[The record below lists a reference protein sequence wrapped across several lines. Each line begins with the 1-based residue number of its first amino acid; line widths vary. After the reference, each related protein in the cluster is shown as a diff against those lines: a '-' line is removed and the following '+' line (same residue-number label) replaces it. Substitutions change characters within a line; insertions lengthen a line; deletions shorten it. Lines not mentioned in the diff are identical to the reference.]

1 VTPPEHDEAAVRS
14 GIVAGVVCFTLWG
27 LLTVYWKQITRFDPF
42 ELVGWRIVSSAT
54 IMAIVLTVTRRW
66 PRLKPVIRDRRLL
79 GRVVL
84 AALLLATNWTT
95 YVWAVVHGH
104 VIDTALGYFLGP
116 LGTIA
121 IGVWLFGE
129 PLRRLQKVAVGF
141 AVAAV
146 VVLTAGYGRFPVV
159 AVLLATSWMLYG
171 ILKRQVPLN
180 PIESMSAES
189 FIALVPAI
197 VTVIALTG
205 NDGSVAA
212 TAGTREA
219 LMVAGTGIVTVVPLM
234 LFAWSAQRVPF
245 TLLGPMQYVIPSINF
260 LLGWAVY
267 HEEMTSS
274 RLAGFAL
281 VWAGLVLITVD
292 TVHDRRTA
300 GLSTVPA
307 VR

>member
-1 VTPPEHDEAAVRS
+1 MTPPEHDEAAVRS
-14 GIVAGVVCFTLWG
+14 GIVAGVACFTLWG
-27 LLTVYWKQITRFDPF
+27 ALTVYWKQLTHFDPF
-42 ELVGWRIVSSAT
+42 ELVGWRIVSAAT
-54 IMAIVLTVTRRW
+54 VMSIVLTVTRRW
-66 PRLKPVIRDRRLL
+66 PRLRPVVRDRRLL
-79 GRVVL
+79 SRVVL
-84 AALLLATNWTT
+84 AAMLLATNWTT

-121 IGVWLFGE
+121 VGVWLFGE
-129 PLRRLQKVAVGF
+129 PLRRLQKVAVAF

-146 VVLTAGYGRFPVV
+146 GVLTAGYGRFPVV

-205 NDGSVAA
+205 HDGSVAA
-212 TAGTREA
+212 TADTREV

-245 TLLGPMQYVIPSINF
+245 TLLGPMQYIIPSINF

-267 HEEMTSS
+267 HEEMTPS

-292 TVHDRRTA
+292 TVHDRRAT

>member
-14 GIVAGVVCFTLWG
+14 GIVAGLACFTLWG
-27 LLTVYWKQITRFDPF
+27 LLTVYWKQLTRFDPF
-42 ELVGWRIVSSAT
+42 ELVGWRIVSAAV

-66 PRLKPVIRDRRLL
+66 PLLLPVVRDRRLL

-129 PLRRLQKVAVGF
+129 PLRRLQKIAVGF

-171 ILKRQVPLN
+171 ILKRQVPLA
-180 PIESMSAES
+180 PVESMSAES

-205 NDGSVAA
+205 NDGSVASTA
-212 TAGTREA
+212 TTGQA

-267 HEEMTSS
+267 HEEMTPS

>member
-1 VTPPEHDEAAVRS
+1 
-14 GIVAGVVCFTLWG
+14 
-27 LLTVYWKQITRFDPF
+27 
-42 ELVGWRIVSSAT
+42 
-54 IMAIVLTVTRRW
+54 
-66 PRLKPVIRDRRLL
+66 
-79 GRVVL
+79 
-84 AALLLATNWTT
+84 
-95 YVWAVVHGH
+95 
-104 VIDTALGYFLGP
+104 
-116 LGTIA
+116 
-121 IGVWLFGE
+121 
-129 PLRRLQKVAVGF
+129 
-141 AVAAV
+141 VAAV

-171 ILKRQVPLN
+171 ILKRQVPLA
-180 PIESMSAES
+180 PVESMSAES

-205 NDGSVAA
+205 NDGSVASTA
-212 TAGTREA
+212 TTGQA

-267 HEEMTSS
+267 HEEMTPS